1 MKTKVFLMTLAL
13 SCLWSCQ
20 QEEETKQP
28 NEPRMSFTGVVIGEG
43 NLTRGLDSDI
53 DIISMSTNLEETFT
67 VLNIKED
74 TRSWSEYG
82 DVNDVV
88 FYAHYPRLSGEDEFD
103 EETRELTGGMDYL
116 FGVATAKNGQ
126 QQVCLEFK
134 HVTSPLQVEILNED
148 GSIYQGKVKVI
159 APVKNK
165 GKQDLRTG
173 VITPVNELNRVT
185 LVDGNSRT
193 VNLLPQAITKGTEFK
208 VELEDGRTFTAKTTE
223 TQTLKPGYSYT
234 VVINS
239 NGTSYIVDGAIPL

>member
-43 NLTRGLDSDI
+43 NLTRGLGSDI

-126 QQVCLEFK
+126 QQVCL
-134 HVTSPLQVEILNED
+134 
-148 GSIYQGKVKVI
+148 
-159 APVKNK
+159 
-165 GKQDLRTG
+165 
-173 VITPVNELNRVT
+173 
-185 LVDGNSRT
+185 
-193 VNLLPQAITKGTEFK
+193 QACYFSFAG
-208 VELEDGRTFTAKTTE
+208 
-223 TQTLKPGYSYT
+223 
-234 VVINS
+234 
-239 NGTSYIVDGAIPL
+239 

>member
-43 NLTRGLDSDI
+43 NLTRGLGSDI

-116 FGVATAKNGQ
+116 FGVATAKN
-126 QQVCLEFK
+126 
-134 HVTSPLQVEILNED
+134 
-148 GSIYQGKVKVI
+148 
-159 APVKNK
+159 
-165 GKQDLRTG
+165 
-173 VITPVNELNRVT
+173 
-185 LVDGNSRT
+185 
-193 VNLLPQAITKGTEFK
+193 
-208 VELEDGRTFTAKTTE
+208 
-223 TQTLKPGYSYT
+223 
-234 VVINS
+234 
-239 NGTSYIVDGAIPL
+239 